1 MTCKSCFLKSILCNA
16 ILQKDDLSIDA
27 ASHVSSSNS
36 DDDDDDDESDVE
48 DLEVLVE
55 EETNMEVADNNSD
68 LNSFS
73 GNLSNKSLSNR
84 SSKTSTIVSRSSGIS
99 TTSRLSNNSRVSM
112 KNITSTRSFY
122 HEEVDEKSSSDN
134 DEEVCGG
141 SFISFLFHPHP
152 S

>member
-1 MTCKSCFLKSILCNA
+1 M
-16 ILQKDDLSIDA
+16 QKDDLSIDA

-55 EETNMEVADNNSD
+55 EETNMEVAD
-68 LNSFS
+68 
-73 GNLSNKSLSNR
+73 NLSNKSLSNR

-141 SFISFLFHPHP
+141 SFISFLFFPHP

>member
-1 MTCKSCFLKSILCNA
+1 
-16 ILQKDDLSIDA
+16 LQKDDLSIDA

-55 EETNMEVADNNSD
+55 EETNMEVAD
-68 LNSFS
+68 
-73 GNLSNKSLSNR
+73 NLSNKSLSNR

-141 SFISFLFHPHP
+141 SFISFLFFPHP